1 MQSDAQPWCISFVS
15 STSLLLIILTS
26 DVRTSPRT
34 SSLLP
39 IKLAFEYTQLGDV
52 ESICAVTCAHQTR
65 DPVAVYGTGP
75 LTPFSGL
82 LGALEN
88 VRETLEKNDEGPLL
102 IQINVRFALRLVLWL
117 S

>member
-1 MQSDAQPWCISFVS
+1 M
-15 STSLLLIILTS
+15 
-26 DVRTSPRT
+26 
-34 SSLLP
+34 P
-39 IKLAFEYTQLGDV
+39 IKLAFVYTQLGDV